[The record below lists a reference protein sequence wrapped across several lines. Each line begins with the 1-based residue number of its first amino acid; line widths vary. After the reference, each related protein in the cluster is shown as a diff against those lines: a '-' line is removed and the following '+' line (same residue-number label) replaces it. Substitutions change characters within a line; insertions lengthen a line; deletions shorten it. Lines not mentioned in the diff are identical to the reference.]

1 MSPADVNNVLL
12 SLTGV
17 LVVLTA
23 VVTWFASQTVRE
35 SRKATTAIKET
46 VVEST
51 KATEAVQSLLTVAKD
66 TASWSAKSV
75 AAAEQTVAAS
85 EELLAAVQSLL
96 TVAKDTASW
105 SAKSVAAAEQT
116 VAASEELLASARE
129 TIKVAHAARASD
141 VHDRKVHQLR
151 DIGQLAESLFWK
163 AVRDAEVKPT
173 LHGWRMIE
181 HNYLEQALVGMTEAL
196 PKTVMLTQTNN
207 PDAAIGAARDARV
220 EIVQAL
226 NELKRAAS

>member
-1 MSPADVNNVLL
+1 MSAADVNNVLL
-12 SLTGV
+12 ALTGV

-23 VVTWFASQTVRE
+23 VVTWFAWQTVRE
-35 SRKATTAIKET
+35 SRKATAAIKET
-46 VVEST
+46 VIEST

-85 EELLAAVQSLL
+85 G
-96 TVAKDTASW
+96 
-105 SAKSVAAAEQT
+105 
-116 VAASEELLASARE
+116 ELLASARE
-129 TIKVAHAARASD
+129 TIEVAQAARASD
-141 VHDRKVHQLR
+141 EHDRKVRQLR

-173 LHGWRMIE
+173 LHRWRMIE
-181 HNYLEQALVGMTEAL
+181 HNYLEQALVGMAEAL
-196 PKTVMLTQTNN
+196 PKTVMLTQANN

-226 NELKRAAS
+226 NELKTAAS